1 MDYVV
6 AIKDLGSSILSPS
19 LSTSIS
25 PSPRLL
31 LLSAD
36 GSVLILDVEGV
47 VDAAIGVW
55 TVMTH
60 IPVMKFIITFS

>member
-6 AIKDLGSSILSPS
+6 AIKDLGSSIQTSS
-19 LSTSIS
+19 LSSS
-25 PSPRLL
+25 LSLSPRLL

-55 TVMTH
+55 TMMTH
-60 IPVMKFIITFS
+60 IPVIKFDGTFR